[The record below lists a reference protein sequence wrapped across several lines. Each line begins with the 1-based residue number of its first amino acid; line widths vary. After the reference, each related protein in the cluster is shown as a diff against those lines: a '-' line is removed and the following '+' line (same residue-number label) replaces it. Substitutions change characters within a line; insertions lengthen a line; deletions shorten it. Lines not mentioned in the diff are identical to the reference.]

1 MVVDPSEARSMDDGE
16 EEESPSTWRGKL
28 AYWMRRYLPVKY

>member
-1 MVVDPSEARSMDDGE
+1 MVVDPSEARSMDDG